1 MAMTLVGKRELIL
14 YTGLVPERWG
24 SGKFPLGHF
33 GSEVTARW
41 LLWLRSDRAVVTLAP
56 R

>member
-1 MAMTLVGKRELIL
+1 MGMVLVGNRELIL

-33 GSEVTARW
+33 GSEMTAGGHFGSEMTARW
-41 LLWLRSDRAVVTLAP
+41 
-56 R
+56 